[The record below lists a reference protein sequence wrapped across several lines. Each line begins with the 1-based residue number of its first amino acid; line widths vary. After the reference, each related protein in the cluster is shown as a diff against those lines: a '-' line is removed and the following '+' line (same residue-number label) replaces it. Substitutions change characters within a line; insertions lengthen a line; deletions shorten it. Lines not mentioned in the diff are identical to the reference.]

1 MLSHMVVA
9 CFGAHPC
16 VGRGKASYPIPDGPR
31 DGQDDEG
38 DQERM
43 SIFSLQ
49 GSLRD
54 LEQCLMCLAP
64 ASCESGGANF
74 SPRTIE
80 IYTAGPLSL
89 KGPPGTIPAIPGL
102 QPVPCGL
109 SPLKA
114 AVPAGKTTSRVR
126 RCALMNI
133 ERKES
138 PMVISC
144 FDSWRSLVL
153 ICKQFNLGR
162 EETPALFQQHER
174 DIAAFRRTFEKN
186 DLRLTQLLRDAK
198 AATQESA
205 SHSATDDQQASA
217 EEQPRIAIES
227 AWAPEQ
233 AMPACGLPAMNIL
246 LDEMELE
253 MDGVQMNEELISRL
267 INRVEKLELE
277 KALLKEEL
285 EQVRMRPT

>member
-1 MLSHMVVA
+1 MLSHILVA

-16 VGRGKASYPIPDGPR
+16 LARANASKPMD
-31 DGQDDEG
+31 DGQEDE
-38 DQERM
+38 DSQKRT
-43 SIFSLQ
+43 SISSLQ

-54 LEQCLMCLAP
+54 LEQCLMCLVP
-64 ASCESGGANF
+64 ATCESRGPNF

-89 KGPPGTIPAIPGL
+89 KGPAGTIPAIPGL

-114 AVPAGKTTSRVR
+114 AVPAVKTASRVR

-133 ERKES
+133 DNNRES
-138 PMVISC
+138 AMVICC
-144 FDSWRSLVL
+144 FDSWRSLAL
-153 ICKQFNLGR
+153 ICKQFNLGL
-162 EETPALFQQHER
+162 EETPELLQQHER
-174 DIAAFRRTFEKN
+174 DIAAFCRAREEN

-198 AATQESA
+198 EVATQGSA
-205 SHSATDDQQASA
+205 SDSTTDDQHACA
-217 EEQPRIAIES
+217 EEQPCISNES
-227 AWAPEQ
+227 AWAPER
-233 AMPACGLPAMNIL
+233 AMPACGLPAMNTL

-253 MDGVQMNEELISRL
+253 MEGARMNEELVSRL

-277 KALLKEEL
+277 KAILKEEL
-285 EQVRMRPT
+285 EQVRMRFVV